1 MFNKIAISVLTVWY
15 LFILTKPAYA
25 YLDPGTGSMIL
36 QLFLGGLAGLAV
48 ILKLYLHRILALFG
62 ITKDEEK

>member
-1 MFNKIAISVLTVWY
+1 MKK
-15 LFILTKPAYA
+15 LFVCTTALLLLLFLANPVYA

-48 ILKLYLHRILALFG
+48 ILKLYWRRILALFG

>member
-1 MFNKIAISVLTVWY
+1 MKK
-15 LFILTKPAYA
+15 LFFCTTALLLLLLLANPVYA

-36 QLFLGGLAGLAV
+36 QLFLGGLAGLVV
-48 ILKLYLHRILALFG
+48 ILKLYWRRILGMFR

>member
-36 QLFLGGLAGLAV
+36 QLFLGGLAGMAV
-48 ILKLYLHRILALFG
+48 ILKLYWHRILALFG

>member
-1 MFNKIAISVLTVWY
+1 MKK
-15 LFILTKPAYA
+15 LFVCTTALLLLLLLANPVYA

-48 ILKLYLHRILALFG
+48 ILKLYWQRILALFG